1 MGVHLVAD
9 MEVDKVADRVAD
21 KKTQK
26 KNKLMYAQK
35 RISAPLLKF
44 TKNNIFEAKMPA
56 WITF

>member
-9 MEVDKVADRVAD
+9 MEVDKVADRVAE
-21 KKTQK
+21 KNTQ
-26 KNKLMYAQK
+26 KNKLIYAQK

-56 WITF
+56 WKTF

>member
-9 MEVDKVADRVAD
+9 MEVDKVADRVAE

-26 KNKLMYAQK
+26 NKLIYAQK